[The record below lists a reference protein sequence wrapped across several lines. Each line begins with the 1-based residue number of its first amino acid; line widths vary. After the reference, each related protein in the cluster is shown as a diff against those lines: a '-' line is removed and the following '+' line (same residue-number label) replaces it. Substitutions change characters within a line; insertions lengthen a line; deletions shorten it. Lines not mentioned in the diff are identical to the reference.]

1 MDASRDTNTL
11 TKGSD
16 YSVNDGIALDS
27 CHVDNCS
34 HHSLALSRATDTDG
48 DEFQADTKQAINKQL
63 VLILWE
69 G

>member
-16 YSVNDGIALDS
+16 YSVNGGIALDS